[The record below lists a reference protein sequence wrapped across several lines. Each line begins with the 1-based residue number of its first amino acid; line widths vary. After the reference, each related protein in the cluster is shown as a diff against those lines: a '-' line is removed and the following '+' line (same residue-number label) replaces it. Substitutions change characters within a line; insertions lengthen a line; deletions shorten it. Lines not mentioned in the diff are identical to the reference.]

1 MNDELNRDELL
12 EEEKYVNPGQQ
23 WAQRLGVFGGIAVLL
38 FSLVFVLTML
48 AAGPEKLDYIPQYDT
63 AYYTQHMD
71 VLQAELEREVLPHLE
86 GVEFTEIVDGKLVI
100 GIRTKHYI
108 DSRAV
113 IIDLFDRELFVFE
126 QE

>member
-1 MNDELNRDELL
+1 MHIEPNEQNQTPE
-12 EEEKYVNPGQQ
+12 YVNPGQQ
-23 WAQRLGVFGGIAVLL
+23 WAQRLGVMGGIAVLL

-71 VLQAELEREVLPHLE
+71 VLKDELEREVLPHLE
-86 GVEFTEIVDGKLVI
+86 GVEFTEIVDGKLVVA
-100 GIRTKHYI
+100 IRTKHYI

-113 IIDLFDRELFVFE
+113 IIDLFDRELFIFE

>member
-1 MNDELNRDELL
+1 MENHEQQQREY
-12 EEEKYVNPGQQ
+12 ETAGQQ
-23 WAQRLGVFGGIAVLL
+23 WAQRLGLFGGIAVLL

-48 AAGPEKLDYIPQYDT
+48 AAGPEKLDYTPVYDT
-63 AYYTQHMD
+63 AYYMEHLD
-71 VLQAELEREVLPHLE
+71 VLQAELEREVLPNLE

-126 QE
+126 QK